1 MKTVPLFLLTI
12 LTISGLFG
20 CSSSACL
27 RDIDLRGFSV
37 TLEKGA
43 CFGQCPTYQA
53 IIYGDLNVDFQAVAF
68 VDPPRA
74 PKGVVTPQAMC
85 KILNELDESGFTD
98 TKSAMAP
105 VADAP
110 ITRITVKRG
119 ALHHTV
125 EWNLTIP
132 KNLRKLHDMLEAQT
146 YRNPTLMTPPVTK

>member
-1 MKTVPLFLLTI
+1 MFPIIILAIGSLL
-12 LTISGLFG
+12 G

-27 RDIDLRGFSV
+27 KDIDLRGFSV

-53 IIYGDLNVDFQAVAF
+53 NIYGDLNVDFRAVAF

-74 PKGVVTPQAMC
+74 PKGAITPQAMC
-85 KILNELDESGFTD
+85 EILNELEESGFTA
-98 TKSAMAP
+98 TSSAMAP

-132 KNLRKLHDMLEAQT
+132 KNLHKLHDMLEANT
-146 YRNPTLMTPPVTK
+146 YRNPSLMTSPTYK